1 MHVFEIKFGCWII
14 MQEYRNCFLQ
24 VRHRLLFAANEQGLT
39 VICISLWLHLFFI
52 SGFNLGVILQTSAKN
67 TEDEHLLWGQ
77 TLLTTSLGR
86 SSGSGIY
93 FTEDLNSFAFQIE
106 QLYRGLKAEIDEE
119 VLSCHCC
126 MCWRRSEMLHCGS
139 SPVSENE
146 RLCNR
151 KWVGGLER
159 THRKCSVNC
168 WGWTIEWRFYMHVR
182 VGVEDVLDAPAT
194 RGCSWIWTPN

>member
-1 MHVFEIKFGCWII
+1 
-14 MQEYRNCFLQ
+14 MQEYTNCLMQ

-39 VICISLWLHLFFI
+39 VICISIWLHLFFI

-67 TEDEHLLWGQ
+67 IEDEHLPCWQ

-86 SSGSGIY
+86 SSDSGIY

-126 MCWRRSEMLHCGS
+126 MCWRRSEMFHCGS
-139 SPVSENE
+139 SPVSEKE

-151 KWVGGLER
+151 KWGGR
-159 THRKCSVNC
+159 SWTHAQEMQRELLGMNHRMEVLYVCTCQGRRRPWCPCDKRVFVNLDTQWIC
-168 WGWTIEWRFYMHVR
+168 WKICT
-182 VGVEDVLDAPAT
+182 
-194 RGCSWIWTPN
+194 